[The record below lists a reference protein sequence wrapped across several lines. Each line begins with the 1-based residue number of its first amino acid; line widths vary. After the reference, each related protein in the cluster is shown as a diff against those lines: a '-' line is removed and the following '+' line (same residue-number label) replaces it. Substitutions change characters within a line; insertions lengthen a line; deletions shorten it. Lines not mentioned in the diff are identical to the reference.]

1 MGLENLETMER
12 IFSSS
17 NQLAPITRYASPYR
31 RRVLIT
37 LFFDQWDQERYT
49 SICEILYN
57 NYRQALEIISE
68 KTPALQEALEAL
80 KISAESLEVY
90 EHEERDYFINLKD
103 KDPADLREIIYV
115 EALQKYWDAQ
125 QVFMVYTLS
134 GSVLTMFA
142 REQLKDISH
151 HYYSR
156 LAQVAERT
164 TANQDVSLV
173 FLTPH
178 SALQIT
184 IRHCP

>member
-103 KDPADLREIIYV
+103 KDPADLREIIHV

-156 LAQVAERT
+156 LARVAERT
-164 TANQDVSLV
+164 TANQDVPLV